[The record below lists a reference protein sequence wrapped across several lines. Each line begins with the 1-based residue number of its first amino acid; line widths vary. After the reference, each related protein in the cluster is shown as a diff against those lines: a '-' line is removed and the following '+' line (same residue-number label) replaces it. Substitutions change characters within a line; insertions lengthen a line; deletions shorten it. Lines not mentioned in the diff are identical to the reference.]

1 MELRH
6 LTTFIH
12 VCEFMSFSKAAE
24 HLGYTQSSVTQ
35 QIQQLEAELGVELF
49 AFPQKG
55 WSFCPMPTASL
66 PLRLKQ
72 RQSFPMPKSQAVF
85 FALGRLNPPATIF
98 CRLF

>member
-49 AFPQKG
+49 ERTGKRF
-55 WSFCPMPTASL
+55 S
-66 PLRLKQ
+66 
-72 RQSFPMPKSQAVF
+72 